1 MRLRRWAGPPPFR
14 AMADAARNGALIP
27 DPAPHLSTE
36 SLIGDWLDHPT
47 GRSVLIDL
55 LARRSPDA
63 RALYAIRMLPLSTL
77 VSLSNGVI
85 TEEVLDRMVEAA
97 NRLIDQPSV
106 HPATAHLFPSAPPP
120 APNDWQEP
128 LVEGRF
134 AGKTVVVTGA
144 GSGIGRATTL
154 RVAREGGH
162 VLAVDLSTLRM
173 EALLERNLDLDIA
186 GVVADISTQA
196 GVDKIAVEVGNRL
209 DGLAIAAGIADNM
222 VALHEVED
230 DLWESVFRINVDGP
244 FRLSRALL
252 PVMLS
257 RGSGSVVN
265 VSSQAGLRGSIAGAA
280 YTASKHAVIGLTR
293 SAAFIYSPRGIRA
306 NAVIPRPTTAALESN
321 YGSLGDAGPVPSL
334 SLTSP
339 DIESAQIASPMTYL
353 LSDDAA
359 NVTGAILPAD
369 EGWGIA

>member
-1 MRLRRWAGPPPFR
+1 
-14 AMADAARNGALIP
+14 
-27 DPAPHLSTE
+27 
-36 SLIGDWLDHPT
+36 
-47 GRSVLIDL
+47 
-55 LARRSPDA
+55 
-63 RALYAIRMLPLSTL
+63 
-77 VSLSNGVI
+77 
-85 TEEVLDRMVEAA
+85 MVEAA

-120 APNDWQEP
+120 APNDWREP

-134 AGKTVVVTGA
+134 DGKTVVVTGA
-144 GSGIGRATTL
+144 GSGIGRATAL
-154 RVAREGGH
+154 RVAREGGR

-173 EALLERNLDLDIA
+173 EALLERNQDLDVS
-186 GVVADISTQA
+186 GVVADISTQS
-196 GVDKIAVEVGNRL
+196 GVDKIAAEVGNRL
-209 DGLAIAAGIADNM
+209 DGLAIVAGIADDM

-230 DLWESVFRINVDGP
+230 ELWESVFRINVDGP
-244 FRLSRALL
+244 FRLSRALI

-257 RGSGSVVN
+257 RGIGSIIN

-293 SAAFIYSPRGIRA
+293 SAAFIYSPRGIRV
-306 NAVIPRPTTAALESN
+306 NAVIPRPTKVALESN
-321 YGSLGDAGPVPSL
+321 YGSLGGAGPVPSL

>member
-1 MRLRRWAGPPPFR
+1 M
-14 AMADAARNGALIP
+14 P
-27 DPAPHLSTE
+27 DPVQHLSAE

-47 GRSVLIDL
+47 GRTVLIDL

-77 VSLSNGVI
+77 ATLSNGVI
-85 TEEVLDRMVEAA
+85 TTEHLDLMVEAA

-120 APNDWQEP
+120 APNDWREP

-134 AGKTVVVTGA
+134 DGKTVVVTGA
-144 GSGIGRATTL
+144 GSGIGRATAL
-154 RVAREGGH
+154 RIAREGGR

-173 EALLERNLDLDIA
+173 EALLERNQDLDVS
-186 GVVADISTQA
+186 GVVADISTQS
-196 GVDKIAVEVGNRL
+196 GVDKIAAEVGNRL
-209 DGLAIAAGIADNM
+209 DGLAIVAGIADDM

-230 DLWESVFRINVDGP
+230 ELWESVFRINVDGP
-244 FRLSRALL
+244 FRLSRALI

-257 RGSGSVVN
+257 RGSGSIIN

-293 SAAFIYSPRGIRA
+293 SAAFIYSPRGIRV
-306 NAVIPRPTTAALESN
+306 NAVIPRPTKVALESN
-321 YGSLGDAGPVPSL
+321 YGSLGGAGPVPSL

>member
-1 MRLRRWAGPPPFR
+1 M
-14 AMADAARNGALIP
+14 P
-27 DPAPHLSTE
+27 DPAQHLSAE
-36 SLIGDWLDHPT
+36 STIGDWLDHPT
-47 GRSVLIDL
+47 GRTVLIDV

-77 VSLSNGVI
+77 VTLSNGVV
-85 TEEVLDRMVEAA
+85 TPEFLDLMAEAA
-97 NRLIDQPSV
+97 NRLVDQPSIQ
-106 HPATAHLFPSAPPP
+106 PATAHLFPSAPPP
-120 APNDWQEP
+120 APNDWKEP
-128 LVEGRF
+128 LVDGRF
-134 AGKTVVVTGA
+134 DGKTVVVTGA
-144 GSGIGRATTL
+144 GSGIGRATAL

-173 EALLERNLDLDIA
+173 EALLERNPDLHIT
-186 GVVADISTQA
+186 GVVADISSQSDVNA
-196 GVDKIAVEVGNRL
+196 IAVQARGRV
-209 DGLAIAAGIADNM
+209 DGLAVVSGIADDM

-244 FRLSRALL
+244 FRLSRALIPL
-252 PVMLS
+252 MLS
-257 RGSGSVVN
+257 RGSGSIVN
-265 VSSQAGLRGSIAGAA
+265 VASQAGLRGSIAGAA

-293 SAAFIYSPRGIRA
+293 SAAFIYSPRGIRV
-306 NAVIPRPTTAALESN
+306 NAVIPRPTRWALESN
-321 YGSLGDAGPVPSL
+321 YGSLGGAGPLPSL